1 MAKIKLAKGVIDLKI
16 VVRATDIKNNFG
28 KYLQHAV
35 NLGEVIIEKNGHPVA
50 KLVSLEEA
58 QNENG
63 KRERVYVS
71 DQLLG
76 VLHCSDDI
84 DCRAAKIEA
93 LEKKYGRSD

>member
-1 MAKIKLAKGVIDLKI
+1 MKI

-50 KLVSLEEA
+50 KLISLENA
-58 QNENG
+58 QKENE
-63 KRERVYVS
+63 KREKVYVS

-76 VLHCSDDI
+76 VLQCNNDI
-84 DCRAAKIEA
+84 DFRAAKLEA
-93 LEKKYGRSD
+93 LKKKSDRSD